1 MSVHLKAG
9 GCGSLLHGLLKQIVV
24 SKVEMFVSA
33 KDFHM
38 QLTNT
43 LNLLQQ
49 PLPFQRT
56 HPC

>member
-1 MSVHLKAG
+1 MHKKAG
-9 GCGSLLHGLLKQIVV
+9 ICSSLHHAFLKQIVV
-24 SKVEMFVSA
+24 SNAEMFVSA

-49 PLPFQRT
+49 SLPFQCT

>member
-1 MSVHLKAG
+1 MSGHLKAG
-9 GCGSLLHGLLKQIVV
+9 SGGSLLHRLLKQIV
-24 SKVEMFVSA
+24 SKVKMFVSA
-33 KDFHM
+33 KDVHV